1 MKPSLYRPAAWRVA
15 IAFLMLACAISASA
29 QNKNASEAG
38 ATPTQPA
45 TQRQAESQ
53 DTGNKNTAPAQPSG
67 TAAKGQGD
75 QAAKGADPNKADPNK
90 KEGQEQKAS
99 PVTIKSAS
107 NAAKPAPRADQNP
120 PAAIDQVALGDRL
133 RVVVSDRKALVG
145 EPADLSKVVLLLN
158 SYPIKGVPVYLGTE
172 ENELLFD
179 LVPPDNA
186 LSSLTDDD
194 KKKMNETWNALLGG
208 TGGFPPSPRVVS
220 VSLQGKDGVPLGGA
234 PGSSEPMIKLQIVNV
249 AWFWTYVVL
258 LAFAVGL
265 FFYFARN
272 SNLIRDPGP
281 EPEGADASKYGKPTK
296 TYSLART
303 QFAFWSFIIIG
314 AYAFIWMVTT
324 NQNTLNSF
332 TLGIFGISAATTA
345 AATLMDKSK
354 RTAAEANM
362 DALKQQGNAPAAN
375 NPTLPAG
382 GGAGAAPAATPDAN
396 AEKIKKL
403 DATTRPQKSQ
413 GFWTDILSDDTG
425 VTIHRFQNVAW
436 TLVLGIIF
444 IATVSKTLTMPN
456 FDNTLLALMGIS
468 SATYVALKP
477 TEKQGGSNT

>member
-1 MKPSLYRPAAWRVA
+1 MNPSLNRPLAWRIV
-15 IAFLMLACAISASA
+15 IAFLLLACAISASA
-29 QNKNASEAG
+29 QNKNASDAG
-38 ATPTQPA
+38 AA
-45 TQRQAESQ
+45 ASQRQAESQ
-53 DTGNKNTAPAQPSG
+53 ETSNKNAAPTKPAG
-67 TAAKGQGD
+67 ETAKGQNAQSVKGD
-75 QAAKGADPNKADPNK
+75 DPNKPDPTK
-90 KEGQEQKAS
+90 KDGSEAKA
-99 PVTIKSAS
+99 PPPTIISAS
-107 NAAKPAPRADQNP
+107 NAAKPAPKSDQNQ
-120 PAAIDQVALGDRL
+120 PASPDQIALGDRL
-133 RVVVSDRKALVG
+133 RVLVSDRKAVVG
-145 EPADLSKVVLLLN
+145 EPPDLSKVVLLLN
-158 SYPIKGVPVYLGTE
+158 SYPMKGVPVYLGTE
-172 ENELLFD
+172 ANELLFD

-186 LSSLTDDD
+186 MSSLSDDD

-220 VSLQGKDGVPLGGA
+220 VSLQGKDGVPLGSA
-234 PGSSEPMIKLQIVNV
+234 PGGSENKIKLQVVNV

-258 LAFAVGL
+258 LAFAIGL

-281 EPEGADASKYGKPTK
+281 EPQGTDASKYGKPTK
-296 TYSLART
+296 TYSLARA

-332 TLGIFGISAATTA
+332 TLGIFGISAATA
-345 AATLMDKSK
+345 AGATMIDKSK
-354 RTAAEANM
+354 RAAAEASM
-362 DALKQQGNAPAAN
+362 EALKQQGNQQAAN
-375 NPTLPAG
+375 NPTIPAG
-382 GGAGAAPAATPDAN
+382 GGAGAAPAAAPDAN
-396 AEKIKKL
+396 AEEIKKL
-403 DATTRPQKSQ
+403 DAATRPQKSQ

-444 IATVSKTLTMPN
+444 IATVSKSLTMPN

-477 TEKQGGSNT
+477 TEKQGGPPST